1 MERVNQKTAYTK
13 SLIVLGSLFLSY
25 VISFLLIIL
34 VSFLLL
40 KLEPSEKAIQGL
52 IIAIYILS
60 TFVGGFFIGKKME
73 KKQYLWGM
81 LLGVCYFFII
91 FLISFTL
98 HKDITGATGS
108 LITVLI
114 MCTLGGT
121 LGGMIS

>member
-1 MERVNQKTAYTK
+1 MERSGQKTAYTK
-13 SLIVLGSLFLSY
+13 SLVVLGSLFLSY
-25 VISFLLIIL
+25 IISFLLILLVALIL
-34 VSFLLL
+34 LR
-40 KLEPSEKAIQGL
+40 LEPSEKAIQGL
-52 IIAIYILS
+52 VIAVYIMS

-81 LLGVCYFFII
+81 LLGIAYFVII
-91 FLISFTL
+91 FLISVTL
-98 HKDITGATGS
+98 HKDITGAAGS